1 MFNIYDIS
9 AGWMDISF
17 GERKTEDSDTSDVFS
32 LSYIDDVKD
41 EFDNLFNLKGDE
53 TKKYEFDLEGTV
65 LEVETSL
72 DNDYIV
78 ISCDHKYSDDKPS
91 VYKYFFKYEDFIRS
105 YVKEIETY
113 KKDYIKNFV
122 YGDDEKGAWNNKD
135 YIELQKKGG
144 ILSD

>member
-91 VYKYFFKYEDFIRS
+91 VYNIFSSMK
-105 YVKEIETY
+105 
-113 KKDYIKNFV
+113 
-122 YGDDEKGAWNNKD
+122 
-135 YIELQKKGG
+135 
-144 ILSD
+144 ILSGAMLKRLRHIKKTI